1 MPHYKMRRERISR
14 LMSSCEPM
22 NHACKASRR
31 SRTTSRRR
39 RPARHSKSTWR
50 SFRIPMPECRCGF
63 PKAWQNSSSASKASA
78 RSAFDSSCSWSMS
91 PAVSS
96 NDFFKFFEGG
106 MFDREFVAAQDF
118 LLESKLRGFDRSV
131 CLLPRDAILFPEVF
145 VVDWHFVGVARGPHF
160 DGPKRNDCRAG
171 NNANVFAFDRG
182 SQPLPQVLLRLSD
195 GERLHIVHIAAFCGL
210 NQVLLFP

>member
-1 MPHYKMRRERISR
+1 MPHYEMRPERISR

-78 RSAFDSSCSWSMS
+78 RSAFDSSCSWSMR

-96 NDFFKFFEGG
+96 NDFFKFLQGR
-106 MFDREFVAAQDF
+106 MFDGQCISARDLSLKSGRRV
-118 LLESKLRGFDRSV
+118 LHGCI
-131 CLLPRDAILFPEVF
+131 CLLARDSVFRPQIF
-145 VVDWHFVGVARGPHF
+145 VVNRHLVRRGGGPHF
-160 DGPKRNDCRAG
+160 DRLKRDDGRAGDDADILAFDCR
-171 NNANVFAFDRG
+171 V
-182 SQPLPQVLLRLSD
+182 QPLAQVLLRLGDSQ
-195 GERLHIVHIAAFCGL
+195 RLHTAHL
-210 NQVLLFP
+210 EPR